1 MIHCHCKLLVLLLQR
16 VSGLQ
21 SSSSLGYDVNGRPK
35 PVFLPYRLEQPPQMR
50 CRVETYSGYRLH
62 ERPRRFT
69 WGETWLEV
77 RQIMEEWMAP
87 GYLCF
92 KVRVDD
98 RAYLLQYNQAQ
109 DVWEVE
115 LIKPRIRPWD

>member
-1 MIHCHCKLLVLLLQR
+1 M
-16 VSGLQ
+16 
-21 SSSSLGYDVNGRPK
+21 D
-35 PVFLPYRLEQPPQMR
+35 

-69 WGETWLEV
+69 WGGTWLEV
-77 RQIMEEWMAP
+77 REVMDQWVAP

-92 KVRVDD
+92 KVKVAD
-98 RAYLLQYNQAQ
+98 RAYFLKYHQAQ

-115 LIKPRIRPWD
+115 LATSGAIPPVDGEK

>member
-1 MIHCHCKLLVLLLQR
+1 
-16 VSGLQ
+16 
-21 SSSSLGYDVNGRPK
+21 
-35 PVFLPYRLEQPPQMR
+35 MR
-50 CRVETYSGYRLH
+50 SRVETYSGYRLH

-77 RQIMEEWMAP
+77 HQIIEEWMAP

-115 LIKPRIRPWD
+115 LIKPRIRPWG

>member
-1 MIHCHCKLLVLLLQR
+1 M
-16 VSGLQ
+16 
-21 SSSSLGYDVNGRPK
+21 D
-35 PVFLPYRLEQPPQMR
+35 

-69 WGETWLEV
+69 WGGTWLEV
-77 RQIMEEWMAP
+77 REVMDQWVAP

-92 KVRVDD
+92 KVKVAD
-98 RAYLLQYNQAQ
+98 RAYLLKYHQAQ

-115 LIKPRIRPWD
+115 LARSAANPPADGEK